1 MNYKIYTIAENKIDK
16 FYIEA
21 IKEYEKRLSKYCK
34 IKLHHIKNRE
44 QLLSKLSKN
53 SHVILISTE
62 GANISSEELAEKI
75 NSYGVTGISNITI
88 ILGDSLEMF
97 KDNFDES
104 IMISTMDM
112 EIGLQATILF
122 EQIYRAYRIINNQP
136 YHK

>member
-1 MNYKIYTIAENKIDK
+1 M
-16 FYIEA
+16 
-21 IKEYEKRLSKYCK
+21 
-34 IKLHHIKNRE
+34 
-44 QLLSKLSKN
+44 
-53 SHVILISTE
+53 ILISTE
-62 GANISSEELAEKI
+62 GANVSSEELAEKI

>member
-34 IKLHHIKNRE
+34 IKLHQLKNRE

-53 SHVILISTE
+53 SHVILISNE
-62 GANISSEELAEKI
+62 GANVSSEELAEKI

>member
-1 MNYKIYTIAENKIDK
+1 M
-16 FYIEA
+16 
-21 IKEYEKRLSKYCK
+21 
-34 IKLHHIKNRE
+34 HHIKNRE

-62 GANISSEELAEKI
+62 GANVSSEELAEKI

-88 ILGDSLEMF
+88 ILGGSLEMF
-97 KDNFDES
+97 KDTFDES

-112 EIGLQATILF
+112 DIGLQATILF

>member
-1 MNYKIYTIAENKIDK
+1 MNYKIYIIDENKIDR
-16 FYIEA
+16 FYTEA

-34 IKLHHIKNRE
+34 IRFHHLKSRE

-53 SHVILISTE
+53 NHVILISTE
-62 GANISSEELAEKI
+62 GANISSEELAKKV
-75 NSYGVTGISNITI
+75 NTYGVAGISNITI

-104 IMISTMDM
+104 IMISPMDM
-112 EIGLQATILF
+112 EIGLQTTIIL

>member
-1 MNYKIYTIAENKIDK
+1 M
-16 FYIEA
+16 
-21 IKEYEKRLSKYCK
+21 
-34 IKLHHIKNRE
+34 
-44 QLLSKLSKN
+44 
-53 SHVILISTE
+53 ILISNE
-62 GANISSEELAEKI
+62 GANVSSEELAEKI
-75 NSYGVTGISNITI
+75 NSYGGVTGISNITI

>member
-1 MNYKIYTIAENKIDK
+1 MYYKIYTIAESKIDK

-62 GANISSEELAEKI
+62 GTNISSEELAEKI

-88 ILGDSLEMF
+88 ILRDSLEMF

-112 EIGLQATILF
+112 DIGLQTTILF
-122 EQIYRAYRIINNQP
+122 EQIYRAYRINNNQP